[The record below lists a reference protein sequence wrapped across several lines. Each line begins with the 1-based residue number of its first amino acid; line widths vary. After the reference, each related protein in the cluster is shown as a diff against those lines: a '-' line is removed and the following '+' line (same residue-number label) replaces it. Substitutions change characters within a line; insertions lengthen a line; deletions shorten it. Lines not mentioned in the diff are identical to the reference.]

1 MFDDYKTLVLQD
13 YQEKRSAATLSLN
26 LVNPTSAKVK
36 ADCIQVCEERFL
48 KSDEG
53 VLRVFFNQQD
63 GESAYRRAISQCDTD
78 IFKPLCN
85 FIRGKTSNTDD
96 RNIEL
101 LAWLI
106 DFDKRPYSIW
116 RNADKSGTVYG
127 MLTSAHESI
136 EIGQETFEEV
146 GETKEDA
153 EIGNS
158 DIREKEEKTEM
169 LPESKSPVERKVQKA
184 NGSLADVKR
193 SKVYGMGL
201 IFLIICVV
209 VYLID
214 SRVSGDMALRERE
227 ECMYWDKDH
236 YQPVACSE
244 KIDDTPIYALDREKM
259 TRLKKINRP
268 DTLTRMSIG
277 RVWYSKISNH
287 VEFYTSD
294 GYHPIHMDKRLK
306 PVTELILEKYARR
319 SLNAIR

>member
-13 YQEKRSAATLSLN
+13 YQEKISAGTLSLN

-36 ADCIQVCEERFL
+36 ADCIQVCEKRFL
-48 KSDEG
+48 KKDEA

-116 RNADKSGTVYG
+116 RNADKSGTVNG
-127 MLTSAHESI
+127 MLTSAHERT
-136 EIGQETFEEV
+136 EIRQETVEEV

-158 DIREKEEKTEM
+158 GIGEKEKKTEM
-169 LPESKSPVERKVQKA
+169 LPESKSPVERNVQIA

-193 SKVYGMGL
+193 PKVYGMGFIL
-201 IFLIICVV
+201 LIICVV

-214 SRVSGDMALRERE
+214 SRVSGDMAMRGRE
-227 ECMYWDKDH
+227 ECMYWNEDH
-236 YQPVACSE
+236 YQPVACSK
-244 KIDDTPIYALDREKM
+244 KINGAPVYALDSAKV
-259 TRLKKINRP
+259 THLKKINRP
-268 DTLTRMSIG
+268 DTLTRRSIG
-277 RVWYSKISNH
+277 IVWYSKINNH
-287 VEFYTSD
+287 VEFYTAD
-294 GYHPIHMDKRLK
+294 GFHPIHNNRRLK
-306 PVTELILEKYARR
+306 PLTELILEKYAHRISAR
-319 SLNAIR
+319 

>member
-1 MFDDYKTLVLQD
+1 MFDDYKMLVLQD
-13 YQEKRSAATLSLN
+13 YEKKRSAATLSLN

-63 GESAYRRAISQCDTD
+63 GVSAYRRAISQCDTD

-85 FIRGKTSNTDD
+85 FIRGKTNSTEEK
-96 RNIEL
+96 NIEL

-106 DFDKRPYSIW
+106 GFEKRPYAVW
-116 RNADKSGTVYG
+116 RNAVKQGTVYEIVIPG
-127 MLTSAHESI
+127 NESTETMLK
-136 EIGQETFEEV
+136 TFRKV
-146 GETKEDA
+146 GETNEEADIA
-153 EIGNS
+153 YS

-169 LPESKSPVERKVQKA
+169 LPESKGLVEKNMLKA
-184 NGSLADVKR
+184 SGSLAGLGR
-193 SKVYGMGL
+193 PKVYGIAC
-201 IFLIICVV
+201 IFLIICAV
-209 VYLID
+209 VYMTD
-214 SRVSGDMALRERE
+214 SRISGDMGLNGRK

-244 KIDDTPIYALDREKM
+244 KINDTPVYALDSEKM

-268 DTLTRMSIG
+268 DTLTRLSIG

-294 GYHPIHMDKRLK
+294 GYHPIHIDKRLK